1 MGSKRTVQLAIAG
14 VIIATLGI
22 VGVTADRVLFVI
34 PADPLE
40 PTRGLFGSTQEKVF
54 MAFALLLGFCMG
66 PMQAAS
72 RTLIGRL
79 APEGMTGEFYG
90 LFALSGRATAWMAP
104 TAIGI
109 ITVATQSNRLGIACV
124 LFFLVLGFCLLW
136 TVREER
142 AHSSRLSLVESLR
155 LSFVTERR
163 TDFPVDCTLDEPGGT
178 NASRATV
185 VDRCGLDRRSRFGGR
200 DDAGRGA

>member
-14 VIIATLGI
+14 VIIATIGI
-22 VGVTADRVLFVI
+22 VGVTADYVLFVV
-34 PADPLE
+34 PADPLS

-109 ITVATQSNRLGIACV
+109 ITVATQSNRLGMACV

-142 AHSSRLSLVESLR
+142 APAH
-155 LSFVTERR
+155 
-163 TDFPVDCTLDEPGGT
+163 D
-178 NASRATV
+178 
-185 VDRCGLDRRSRFGGR
+185 
-200 DDAGRGA
+200 

>member
-1 MGSKRTVQLAIAG
+1 M
-14 VIIATLGI
+14 IIATIGI

-34 PADPLE
+34 PADPLS
-40 PTRGLFGSTQEKVF
+40 PTRGLFGSAQEKVF

-90 LFALSGRATAWMAP
+90 LFALVGPRHGLDGADRHRHHH
-104 TAIGI
+104 
-109 ITVATQSNRLGIACV
+109 VATQSNRLGMACV

-136 TVREER
+136 TVRYED
-142 AHSSRLSLVESLR
+142 VGVLR
-155 LSFVTERR
+155 
-163 TDFPVDCTLDEPGGT
+163 G
-178 NASRATV
+178 
-185 VDRCGLDRRSRFGGR
+185 
-200 DDAGRGA
+200 

>member
-1 MGSKRTVQLAIAG
+1 
-14 VIIATLGI
+14 
-22 VGVTADRVLFVI
+22 
-34 PADPLE
+34 
-40 PTRGLFGSTQEKVF
+40 
-54 MAFALLLGFCMG
+54 MAFGLLLGFCMG

-90 LFALSGRATAWMAP
+90 LFALSGRATAWVAP

-142 AHSSRLSLVESLR
+142 SPSSH
-155 LSFVTERR
+155 
-163 TDFPVDCTLDEPGGT
+163 
-178 NASRATV
+178 
-185 VDRCGLDRRSRFGGR
+185 
-200 DDAGRGA
+200 